1 MKKLANTSY
10 PVPNQNLFS
19 SVLLSSALF
28 LAALNIQAYAA
39 DGESEGAG
47 PTSIESSGDAQSIA
61 PNSDE
66 KAVKETKTTAQP
78 AAEEKQPLDYDAQ
91 TPNEL
96 KDRLR
101 IAAGVSL
108 GKGSGPNSN
117 FSSDYLG
124 FFAAGQYTLN
134 SFNVAGLHLYWIAT
148 AKYASITGV
157 NVKRSLDM
165 IVQRF
170 LVGGGAEVVRENAVI
185 RPGLALNLGIIKA
198 SGSSIKSTLTSSTEY
213 RPALSLEPYVRF
225 QVAPKIW
232 LLAGADISPIL
243 DYSWYGLNLGATFS
257 L

>member
-1 MKKLANTSY
+1 MKKFANTSY
-10 PVPNQNLFS
+10 PVPNHSLFRA
-19 SVLLSSALF
+19 VLLSSVLF
-28 LAALNIQAYAA
+28 LAALNSQAYAA
-39 DGESEGAG
+39 EGESEGSG
-47 PTSIESSGDAQSIA
+47 PASIESSGDAQSIA

-78 AAEEKQPLDYDAQ
+78 AAEEKQPQDYHAQ
-91 TPNEL
+91 TPDEL

-101 IAAGVSL
+101 LAAGISL

-124 FFAAGQYTLN
+124 FFATGQYAL
-134 SFNVAGLHLYWIAT
+134 SAFKVASLPLYWIAT

-157 NVKRSLDM
+157 EIKRSLDM

-170 LVGGGAEVVRENAVI
+170 LVGGGAEVVRENSGI
-185 RPGLALNLGIIKA
+185 RPGLALNLGVLKA
-198 SGSSIKSTLTSSTEY
+198 SGSSIKSTQTPSTEY
-213 RPALSLEPYVRF
+213 RPTLSLEPYFRF

-257 L
+257 F